1 MTKKTE
7 KEAKKPLT
15 VSFKNIV
22 IQIIIMV
29 FYTVTWLSGLIFGI
43 GGFNIAYFLF
53 MFITLIV
60 ATLITLYSKANP
72 DQPIPKK
79 PTQHLGNLIKGI
91 TDIIANVI
99 GKPNQHP
106 QIQEFK
112 DIIIKVLI
120 WSLREA
126 KINPE
131 SFDRKTL
138 EEAEIYIFD
147 KLFPKKEGEQESV
160 QQ

>member
-1 MTKKTE
+1 MVKEKTE
-7 KEAKKPLT
+7 KKTLT

-22 IQIIIMV
+22 IQIIILV
-29 FYTVTWLSGLIFGI
+29 FFTGTWLAPLLFNAAN
-43 GGFNIAYFLF
+43 FNIGYFLF
-53 MFITLIV
+53 MFGGLV
-60 ATLITLYSKANP
+60 GSVLITLYSKANP
-72 DQPIPKK
+72 EQPIPKK

-91 TDIIANVI
+91 TDIMANVI

-112 DIIIKVLI
+112 DIITKVLI

-138 EEAEIYIFD
+138 EEAEKYIFD
-147 KLFPKKEGEQESV
+147 KLFPKKETGETESPSTG
-160 QQ
+160 